1 MKKNRCVNILIVL
14 CSLIVFVAC
23 SKDSKSISQQESRQK
38 EISDYSNS
46 LAEGSFVVDKQ
57 KADTLIKMYADYVK
71 DYPKDTISEF
81 YLFQMASVYAN
92 VGNCK
97 KAIECLNRM
106 IQDYPNGTKIGA
118 AYFFKGVYYK
128 ELCGNVEKSREAFQE
143 YIERYPN
150 NSHVEDAK
158 RMMQMDTMQNPV
170 DIVK

>member
-23 SKDSKSISQQESRQK
+23 SKDSKPISQQESRQK

-46 LAEGSFVVDKQ
+46 LADGSFVVDKQ

-97 KAIECLNRM
+97 KAIECLSRM

>member
-23 SKDSKSISQQESRQK
+23 SKDSKPISQQESRQK

-46 LAEGSFVVDKQ
+46 LSDGSFVLDKH

-150 NSHVEDAK
+150 NSHVADAK

>member
-23 SKDSKSISQQESRQK
+23 SKDSKPISQQESRQK

-97 KAIECLNRM
+97 KAIECLSRM

>member
-1 MKKNRCVNILIVL
+1 
-14 CSLIVFVAC
+14 
-23 SKDSKSISQQESRQK
+23 
-38 EISDYSNS
+38 
-46 LAEGSFVVDKQ
+46 
-57 KADTLIKMYADYVK
+57 
-71 DYPKDTISEF
+71 
-81 YLFQMASVYAN
+81 
-92 VGNCK
+92 
-97 KAIECLNRM
+97 M